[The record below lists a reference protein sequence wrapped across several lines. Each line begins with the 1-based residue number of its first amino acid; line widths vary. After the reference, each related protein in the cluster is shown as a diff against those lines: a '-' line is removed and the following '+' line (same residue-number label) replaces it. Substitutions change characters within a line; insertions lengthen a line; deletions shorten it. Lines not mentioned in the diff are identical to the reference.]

1 MKKHDYLLVLS
12 LLLMP
17 VMVYADEFNS
27 LPLEFA
33 LVMEAFVSIHSSF
46 ALLKPLAEIISPD
59 NSKKTFWI
67 LFGIRVAILLFFDF
81 FVGTGICIVDFM
93 SVFFGAF
100 IILPISRAVS
110 EKRGTTNVNIPLPT
124 GNPVVTQ
131 DVTEI
136 HCGKCGGILQVTDKF
151 CQNCG
156 APFDDSAKVVAVKAK
171 TPVYVEAKSFD
182 PVFNNS
188 ENVVVE
194 EFIKKELA
202 KAGIDEKTKLIPED
216 VLMRKNIL
224 NVIFGVLVYVYISLI
239 FFHFPMYTYVLGFI
253 ILIVFLLLTRNFKL
267 LSYLSKE
274 IKSRPSEKI
283 SNIVMSMKNSLV
295 KDTSRM
301 IKLIIVLVAI
311 GASLFTFKD
320 PVILYEKMDGGYS
333 VRYYAFGLSN
343 YKTVTIPDSHKGEP
357 VISIRGNGFSNMFL
371 LEEAIL
377 PDSIKEIRGQAFLN
391 DAKLTKV
398 KLPSNLEILGGG
410 AFANCSSL
418 ESIELPDTLTELGGE
433 SFINAVSLKS
443 IVLPP
448 KLTEIRGDTFSNCT
462 SLTSVFIPDSV
473 TRIGGHAFEGCSSL
487 KTVSISENSQ
497 LAEIGS
503 SAFRDCDSL
512 YTISIPETTSVNS
525 RAFKGSPTEIEYY
538 SEEVRNVIDSMV
550 KEDPFKFANGS
561 YTPTYK
567 DQIIVFRDPG
577 EIQTIELRSGKVIY
591 LVLDKAF
598 FSTRSY
604 SFSTTDGVKFTL
616 NWGGTEE
623 YEVDDNV
630 IVHYMSS
637 NWDESHEL
645 ASCKI
650 AIEER

>member
-1 MKKHDYLLVLS
+1 MNKKYRDYLLIIS

-17 VMVYADEFNS
+17 MMVFAQNGSEF
-27 LPLEFA
+27 PLEVA

-46 ALLKPLAEIISPD
+46 ALLKPLAELISPD
-59 NSKKTFWI
+59 NTKKTFWI
-67 LFGIRVAILLFFDF
+67 LFAIRAAILLFCDF
-81 FVGTGICIVDFM
+81 FVTPGIALIDFL

-100 IILPISRAVS
+100 IILPISKAVS
-110 EKRGTTNVNIPLPT
+110 KNRGATNINIPLPT

-320 PVILYEKMDGGYS
+320 PVILYEKMDGGYG

-357 VISIRGNGFSNMFL
+357 VISIRGNGFSNMFF
-371 LEEAIL
+371 LEEAYL

-410 AFANCSSL
+410 AFANCISL
-418 ESIELPDTLTELGGE
+418 ENVELPETLIELGGE
-433 SFINAVSLKS
+433 SFMNATSLKS

-448 KLTEIRGDTFSNCT
+448 LLTEVRGDTFTNCT
-462 SLTSVFIPDSV
+462 SLTSVVIPDSV
-473 TRIGGHAFEGCSSL
+473 TRIGGHAFEGCTSL
-487 KTVSISENSQ
+487 SKVTLTPNSE

-512 YTISIPETTSVNS
+512 YNITIPATTSVNS
-525 RAFKGSPTEIEYY
+525 RAFKGSPTDVEYFGSNSNMSDY
-538 SEEVRNVIDSMV
+538 SD
-550 KEDPFKFANGS
+550 
-561 YTPTYK
+561 
-567 DQIIVFRDPG
+567 
-577 EIQTIELRSGKVIY
+577 Y
-591 LVLDKAF
+591 LVKVTDEVLTY
-598 FSTRSY
+598 SSY
-604 SFSTTDGVKFTL
+604 SSQGVYNPEGDYKILAINHYELGDVREFTFTYDSTEVFVLDNKDNTD
-616 NWGGTEE
+616 
-623 YEVDDNV
+623 YETKDGLKIHYVSSSLQSESRLKNV
-630 IVHYMSS
+630 R
-637 NWDESHEL
+637 
-645 ASCKI
+645 I
-650 AIEER
+650 AVEGQ